1 MKLTITGL
9 KKLIREELSGLI
21 EMDSNPTT
29 YSDVYP
35 GPIGKIFDM
44 IISSD
49 RGEPSHYET
58 RIQILQLIDSLGEQ
72 FIKEMLETLKVEIR
86 NQYSYSLSMDKN
98 NSNHE
103 ASEPRFKLMELQS
116 DIEQMLEKGP
126 EAVFKEL
133 SSKATDSEDPNW
145 LDI

>member
-1 MKLTITGL
+1 MKLTTAKL
-9 KKLIREELSGLI
+9 KQLIKEELNGLL
-21 EMDSNPTT
+21 EMDDAPTT
-29 YSDVYP
+29 LSDVYP
-35 GPIGKIFDM
+35 GPMGKIFDM

-72 FIKEMLETLKVEIR
+72 FAREMLETLKVEIR

-103 ASEPRFKLMELQS
+103 VSEPRFKLMELQN
-116 DIEQMLEKGP
+116 DIKQMLEKGS
-126 EAVFKEL
+126 EAVFREL
-133 SSKATDSEDPNW
+133 NSKATESEDPNW